1 MLDFVAQRMKRC
13 ITTLVCFLLLGSVV
27 EAHAEK
33 IAYVDARRLIDQA
46 PQGKLEVSKLEE
58 AFSVRNRELRSKFEL
73 FRSQKSEFEKNSV
86 LMSTEEAEEKAKG
99 LRYLQR
105 DLEREQQQ
113 YNEDYAEVRNEG
125 LARLENMIS
134 RVIVQIAQKDNIDLV
149 LQQVVYA
156 SEKINLTD
164 DVLKELEKQFNQ

>member
-1 MLDFVAQRMKRC
+1 MRKIKRSISGFVCLA
-13 ITTLVCFLLLGSVV
+13 LLLLAGASY
-27 EAHAEK
+27 ADK

-46 PQGKLEVSKLEE
+46 PQGKLEVRKLEE

-73 FRSQKSEFEKNSV
+73 FRSQKTEFEKNSV
-86 LMSTEEAEEKAKG
+86 LMPTEEAEEKAKE
-99 LRYLQR
+99 LRYMQR
-105 DLEREQQQ
+105 DLEREQRQ

-134 RVIVQIAQKDNIDLV
+134 QVIVDIAQKQNIDLV

-156 SEKINLTD
+156 SDRINLTD
-164 DVLKELEKQFNQ
+164 TVLEELEKQFEQ